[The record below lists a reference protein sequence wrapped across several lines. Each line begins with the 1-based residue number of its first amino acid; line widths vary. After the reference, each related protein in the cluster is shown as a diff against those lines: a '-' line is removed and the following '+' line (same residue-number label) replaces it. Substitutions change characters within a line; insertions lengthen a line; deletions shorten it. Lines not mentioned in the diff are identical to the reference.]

1 LQHDRSQLIGSLEVS
16 IDTKLQTSTMK
27 IDSVYFGHHISLTIM
42 ILNWQERLIRVHID
56 RTVAALLTLK
66 AFISLSGTPS
76 VALLW
81 APCNRPT
88 AAEALYVP
96 FFQEN
101 KRIQPQVWPEI
112 VPLKRGY
119 QWDKVL

>member
-1 LQHDRSQLIGSLEVS
+1 LQHDCSQLIGSLEVS
-16 IDTKLQTSTMK
+16 IDTKFQTSTVK
-27 IDSVYFGHHISLTIM
+27 IDSVYFGHYISLTIM
-42 ILNWQERLIRVHID
+42 ILNWHERLIRVHID

-81 APCNRPT
+81 DPCNRPT

-96 FFQEN
+96 FFQ
-101 KRIQPQVWPEI
+101 IQPQVWPEI

>member
-1 LQHDRSQLIGSLEVS
+1 MLKE
-16 IDTKLQTSTMK
+16 K
-27 IDSVYFGHHISLTIM
+27 
-42 ILNWQERLIRVHID
+42 LIRVHID
-56 RTVAALLTLK
+56 RSADRCCPTDSKSFVLTGKGHLK
-66 AFISLSGTPS
+66 YFYNPILSGTLS

-81 APCNRPT
+81 DPCNRPT

-96 FFQEN
+96 FFQ
-101 KRIQPQVWPEI
+101 IQPQVWPEI